1 MCGECQGIGGF
12 WSENKVWHRPSPT
25 RKVSLIANNIFLD
38 LDSLHKCNGRIYIEK
53 LTAYC
58 GVFYMENSGN
68 LKASKNN
75 ELFQPGFLLMM
86 HVHVDLFNLLWW
98 TYKEGKGLAFAINIG
113 KPKTH
118 LTSNVAPHNVC
129 NQWLPIDHPPWHHTQ
144 TQSRNSSFSQQ
155 CFRILQVTLSPP
167 SN

>member
-1 MCGECQGIGGF
+1 LQKREVCGECQGIGGF

-25 RKVSLIANNIFLD
+25 RKVSLIANNIFLE

-75 ELFQPGFLLMM
+75 ELFEPGFLLMM
-86 HVHVDLFNLLWW
+86 DVHIDLFNLLWL

-113 KPKTH
+113 HYDKNLK
-118 LTSNVAPHNVC
+118 L
-129 NQWLPIDHPPWHHTQ
+129 
-144 TQSRNSSFSQQ
+144 
-155 CFRILQVTLSPP
+155 
-167 SN
+167 